1 MIESIIDDIIHR
13 EGGFVNHPADRG
25 GPTKYGIT
33 GKTLGNWRHLGRLA
47 TSDEVAALTE
57 SEAREIY
64 RHRYIIEPSFDAI
77 THPAL
82 QSLLVDSS
90 VHSGPQK
97 AVKWLQEA
105 LGVTVDGVIGSKT
118 REAIAKA
125 DQNILYSKVL
135 AAHLRHLGRLIT
147 NDPEQS
153 VFAAGWMNR
162 MAEFVEG
169 TV

>member
-1 MIESIIDDIIHR
+1 M
-13 EGGFVNHPADRG
+13 
-25 GPTKYGIT
+25 
-33 GKTLGNWRHLGRLA
+33 
-47 TSDEVAALTE
+47 LTE
-57 SEAREIY
+57 AEAREIY

-82 QSLLVDSS
+82 QALLVDSS

-105 LGVTVDGVIGSKT
+105 LGVTVDGVIGLKT
-118 REAIAKA
+118 RAALA
-125 DQNILYSKVL
+125 ATDQDKLYSKVL
-135 AAHLRHLGRLIT
+135 AARLRHLGRLIT
-147 NDPEQS
+147 NDPQQS

-169 TV
+169 AV

>member
-1 MIESIIDDIIHR
+1 MVETIIDDIIRR
-13 EGGFVNHPADRG
+13 EGGFIKHPNDRG

-33 GKTLGNWRHLGRLA
+33 AKTLGNWRQLGRLA
-47 TSDEVAALTE
+47 TSDEIAALTE
-57 SEAREIY
+57 AEAREIY
-64 RHRYIIEPSFDAI
+64 RQQYIVEPGFDVI

-82 QSLLVDSS
+82 QVLLVDAG

-105 LGVTVDGVIGSKT
+105 LGVTADGMIGPKT
-118 REAIAKA
+118 REAVAKA
-125 DQNILYSKVL
+125 DPEVLYTKVL
-135 AAHLRHLGRLIT
+135 AARLRHLGRLIT
-147 NDPEQS
+147 NDPKQS

>member
-1 MIESIIDDIIHR
+1 MVETIIDDIIRR
-13 EGGFVNHPADRG
+13 EGGFIYHPTDRG

-33 GKTLGNWRHLGRLA
+33 AKTLGNWRNLGRLA
-47 TSDEVAALTE
+47 TSDEVVALTE
-57 SEAREIY
+57 AEAREIY
-64 RHRYIIEPSFDAI
+64 RRQYIVAPDFDAI
-77 THPAL
+77 THPTL
-82 QSLLVDSS
+82 QVLLVDSG

-105 LGVTVDGVIGSKT
+105 LGVTVDGVIGPKT
-118 REAIAKA
+118 RAALA
-125 DQNILYSKVL
+125 ATDQSKLYRKVL
-135 AAHLRHLGRLIT
+135 AARLRHLGRLIT

-162 MAEFVEG
+162 MAEFVED

>member
-1 MIESIIDDIIHR
+1 MIETIIDDIIRR
-13 EGGFVNHPADRG
+13 EGGFIHHPADRG

-33 GKTLGNWRHLGRLA
+33 AKTLGDWRHLGRIA

-57 SEAREIY
+57 AEAREIY
-64 RHRYIIEPSFDAI
+64 RHQYIMEPGFDAI

-82 QSLLVDSS
+82 QVLLVDAG

-105 LGVTVDGVIGSKT
+105 LDVTVDGVIGPKT
-118 REAIAKA
+118 RAALA
-125 DQNILYSKVL
+125 ATDQRKLYNKVL
-135 AAHLRHLGRLIT
+135 AARLRHLGRLIT
-147 NDPEQS
+147 NDPGQS
-153 VFAAGWMNR
+153 IFAAGWMNR

-169 TV
+169 AV